1 MEKYRIL
8 GAMVGTIIL
17 INSAP
22 VFAQAPVV
30 NLNDQELAE
39 KVANLERIVNSRTRS
54 QQRVQEQ
61 ITELQDELS
70 QIRGQIEEQNFQIEK
85 ILQRQRELLLAFD
98 VQSQTLQ
105 DQADG
110 LSEQRP
116 IAVTSTPVAQDTPAA
131 ISTVSPV
138 GVEGEEAAYKAAV
151 NLILQQR
158 NTAAAVPALEA
169 FAADYPNSRFKP
181 NAHYWL
187 GQIFYNEKGWE
198 KAKLHFATLIEKYPE
213 SNKVPDVT
221 MKLGIIEKNLGNV
234 SQARS
239 YLNQVIQSYPD
250 TTFAKMSQEQL
261 NLL

>member
-54 QQRVQEQ
+54 QQRIQEQ

-70 QIRGQIEEQNFQIEK
+70 QIRGKIEEQNFQIEK

-98 VQSQTLQ
+98 VQSQSLQ

-116 IAVTSTPVAQDTPAA
+116 IAVTSTPVTQDTPA

-169 FAADYPNSRFKP
+169 FAAEYPSSRFKP

-221 MKLGIIEKNLGNV
+221 MKLGIIEKNLGNI
-234 SQARS
+234 SQARL